1 MKRSAQLIVLIAGII
16 TLLAMALACNCTS
29 GSFESSQPYNFPEIQ
44 LPEGKSQ
51 KLVIEDDFSEA
62 GSGWFA
68 TPENDK
74 GGDYENGT
82 YVLWVKKTGSKVA
95 SFMTLDEIY
104 DFILEIDV
112 KKLFGEKGSYF
123 FIIYRLDENTNMYA
137 VGVSDELEY
146 SIVKYELGRA
156 TAMLKNWTKSKYIK
170 GSDKTNR
177 LKIVCIGRQT
187 DVYINGYKVASVIDD
202 KSLKGQIG
210 IGIKSF
216 SETGARYSFD
226 NFKLWIIE

>member
-1 MKRSAQLIVLIAGII
+1 MKRTAWLIVLAASLT
-16 TLLAMALACNCTS
+16 TLLAMAPACHGNS
-29 GSFESSQPYNFPEIQ
+29 RSVQPSEPYNLPETQ
-44 LPEGKSQ
+44 LPEGKVQ

-74 GGDYENGT
+74 GGNYEDGT
-82 YVLWVKKTGSKVA
+82 YVLWVEKTGSKVA
-95 SFMTLDEIY
+95 SLVTLDEIY
-104 DFILEIDV
+104 DFILEIDAT
-112 KKLFGEKGSYF
+112 KLIGEKGSYF
-123 FIIYRLDENTNMYA
+123 FIIYRLDENMNMYA

-170 GSDKTNR
+170 GGNKTNS

-202 KSLKGQIG
+202 TSLKGQIG

-226 NFKLWIIE
+226 NFRLWIIE